1 MDKSSTEPAYIQTVH
16 VERHIYTIPV
26 HGDSPAAPAASDI
39 GISPGYTVREETTA
53 SYTVHG
59 SSSSSQVPAS
69 TSTDQGPLVR
79 EPDIG
84 YLKSPGAILKLIEAV
99 SETVVR

>member
-16 VERHIYTIPV
+16 VERHVYTV
-26 HGDSPAAPAASDI
+26 HGDSPAAAESNV
-39 GISPGYTVREETTA
+39 GISPGYAVREETSA

-59 SSSSSQVPAS
+59 SSSSSQAPAS
-69 TSTDQGPLVR
+69 TSIDQGPLVR

-84 YLKSPGAILKLIEAV
+84 YLKSPGAILKIIEAV
-99 SETVVR
+99 SEITSWF